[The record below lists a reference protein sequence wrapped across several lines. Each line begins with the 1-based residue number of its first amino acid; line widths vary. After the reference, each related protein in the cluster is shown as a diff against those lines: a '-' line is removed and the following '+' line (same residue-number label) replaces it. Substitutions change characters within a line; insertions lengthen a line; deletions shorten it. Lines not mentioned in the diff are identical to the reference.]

1 VVVPLM
7 AGGILAGFVTSFI
20 TAAVE
25 LSATILLV
33 SKESQ
38 APMSY
43 GIYLYMQSVAG
54 RGPGAALGVLAI
66 AVVALGTYLSHVV
79 VERTGSRLAP
89 AAPRREAA

>member
-1 VVVPLM
+1 
-7 AGGILAGFVTSFI
+7 AGFVTSFI

-33 SKESQ
+33 SADSQ

-66 AVVALGTYLSHVV
+66 AVVALGTWWSHHIVA
-79 VERTGSRLAP
+79 RAQKRLESAP
-89 AAPRREAA
+89 VGQPAR